1 MGVAGTEC
9 ANNVQSFCATL
20 QHLSMKN
27 PETHGSVPMH
37 PCTFQPLPE
46 ASGWGV
52 AVAGAVEPS
61 GVHVA
66 GTECANNV
74 QSFCATLQHLSMK
87 NLETHGSVPM
97 HPCTFQP
104 LPEASSWGV
113 AVAGAVE
120 PSAVHVAGTECANNV
135 QSFCATLQHLS
146 MKTLKHMEVFQCIH
160 AHANHFQRHQV
171 GG

>member
-1 MGVAGTEC
+1 
-9 ANNVQSFCATL
+9 
-20 QHLSMKN
+20 MKN

-87 NLETHGSVPM
+87 NLETHGNVPM

-104 LPEASSWGV
+104 LPIQS
-113 AVAGAVE
+113 
-120 PSAVHVAGTECANNV
+120 VHR
-135 QSFCATLQHLS
+135 QLQYHYYRS
-146 MKTLKHMEVFQCIH
+146 QHHTD
-160 AHANHFQRHQV
+160 NY
-171 GG
+171 

>member
-1 MGVAGTEC
+1 
-9 ANNVQSFCATL
+9 
-20 QHLSMKN
+20 MKN
-27 PETHGSVPMH
+27 LETHGSVPMH

-66 GTECANNV
+66 GAECANNV

-104 LPEASSWGV
+104 LPEASGWG
-113 AVAGAVE
+113 
-120 PSAVHVAGTECANNV
+120 
-135 QSFCATLQHLS
+135 
-146 MKTLKHMEVFQCIH
+146 
-160 AHANHFQRHQV
+160 
-171 GG
+171 GGGGGGGGGGCGGGRGLGGGCLGRGWGGR